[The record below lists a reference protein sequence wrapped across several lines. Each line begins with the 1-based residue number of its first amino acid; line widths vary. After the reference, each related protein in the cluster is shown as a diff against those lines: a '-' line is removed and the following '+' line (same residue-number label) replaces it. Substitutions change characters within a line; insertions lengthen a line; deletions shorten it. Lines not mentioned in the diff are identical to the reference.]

1 MNPIQHLAGQY
12 LHWTQPPLFAME
24 YQLQD
29 AERVQTLATLKWQT
43 QLAMRATFT
52 VGDHVWNIDRLGFL
66 NVRIE
71 IRDGETKK
79 GDLVGTFKPSW
90 NYHGTLTLA
99 DGRMFKWK
107 NANIWGTEWKWTT
120 MDDGDL
126 MKFSPDSKL
135 SRLTRS
141 ESRIELS
148 PAVADFPEAP
158 LLAALG
164 WYMMLAMNMDA
175 AAGS

>member
-12 LHWTQPPLFAME
+12 LHWTQPPMFAME
-24 YQLQD
+24 YLLQD
-29 AERVQTLATLKWQT
+29 AEKVQTLATLKWQS
-43 QLAMRATFT
+43 QLTMRALVTIGARTLNF
-52 VGDHVWNIDRLGFL
+52 DRLGFL

-71 IRDGETKK
+71 IREGETKD
-79 GDLVGTFKPSW
+79 GNLVGTFKPGWS
-90 NYHGTLTLA
+90 YQGTLTLA

-107 NANIWGTEWKWTT
+107 NANFWSTEWKWTT

-126 MKFSPDSKL
+126 MKFMPDSQL

-141 ESRIELS
+141 ESKIELS
-148 PAVADFPEAP
+148 PAAADFPEAE

-164 WYMMLAMNMDA
+164 WYMMLAMNMD
-175 AAGS
+175 GSVAT